1 MKNDRITLNKLIEET
16 EKDIISWNLRTKK
29 YKNLYYFRDCV
40 FNKLIGKKNITENKI
55 IFFVIRYNIEENNQ
69 QNFGLRVYLVNNN
82 TKTSSLIYE
91 ITPGIFT
98 FRVNSLINKLIK
110 TIENKLH
117 LIRNS
122 NKINMNNNE
131 KTKNGISF
139 NKWQENRKYPINSKV
154 VSCSNNNLLD
164 LKGISEFNELEK
176 LYCYKNG
183 IKSLEH
189 LNKSYNL
196 NELNTSDNNLS
207 NLNGIESCLKLKTLY
222 CSNNNIKN
230 IDAIKNLINIER
242 LDISNNKL
250 SNVDVIKNLKNLK
263 VLYFYN
269 NNFNPSYLNEISK
282 WCKENNIISI

>member
-16 EKDIISWNLRTKK
+16 EKDIISWNLRSKK
-29 YKNLYYFRDCV
+29 RSTYNYSS
-40 FNKLIGKKNITENKI
+40 NKLIGKKNITNNKI
-55 IFFVIRYNIEENNQ
+55 IFFVVKYIIEEEFQ
-69 QNFGLRVYLVNNN
+69 ENFGLRVYLVNND
-82 TKTSSLIYE
+82 TRTSSLIYE

-122 NKINMNNNE
+122 NKINKKKDK

-139 NKWQENRKYPINSKV
+139 NEWQENRKYPINSKV
-154 VSCSNNNLLD
+154 VSCSNNNLSD
-164 LKGISEFNELEK
+164 LNGIEKFENLEK
-176 LYCYKNG
+176 LYCYKNN
-183 IKSLEH
+183 IESLTS
-189 LNKSYNL
+189 LNKSKDLDDL
-196 NELNTSDNNLS
+196 NVSENNLY
-207 NLNGIESCLKLKTLY
+207 NLNGIEFCLKLKTLY

-250 SNVDVIKNLKNLK
+250 NNIDVIKNLKNLK
-263 VLYFYN
+263 VLYCYN
-269 NNFNPSYLNEISK
+269 NNLNLSYKEEIKK
-282 WCKENNIISI
+282 WCKEKNIILV